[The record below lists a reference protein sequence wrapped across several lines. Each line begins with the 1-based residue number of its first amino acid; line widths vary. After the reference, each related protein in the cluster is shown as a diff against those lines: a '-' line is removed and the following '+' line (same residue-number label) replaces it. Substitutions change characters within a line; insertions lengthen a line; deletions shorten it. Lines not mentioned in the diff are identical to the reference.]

1 MWGILGPPCTPRLE
15 ALEMAVAG
23 HMEPS
28 PLQVLSCPP
37 ICTNWAW
44 GRRTGSLLRCLLHP
58 SSLASTLSGVHCP
71 SNSASP
77 ALSSFS
83 RPLQA
88 SLCSQEQSY
97 FLGKV
102 KHTKKNSP
110 LYQPSGPGQSC
121 CGWCSQGWSSGG
133 QGRSR
138 SLPAPQGSL
147 RALSLTR
154 GLPVPGLFGPILLA

>member
-1 MWGILGPPCTPRLE
+1 MGNPPASLYSSARGPGDGRE
-15 ALEMAVAG
+15 GAAG

-102 KHTKKNSP
+102 KHTQKIVLCTSH
-110 LYQPSGPGQSC
+110 LIQARAAVGGALRHGAVEDRGGLGLSQPP
-121 CGWCSQGWSSGG
+121 
-133 QGRSR
+133 
-138 SLPAPQGSL
+138 
-147 RALSLTR
+147 RAL
-154 GLPVPGLFGPILLA
+154 